1 MNAPTSPN
9 ELRAVLRAFRDQ
21 DPNGNKEKDEIP
33 MMGYTTNTSQNDILA
48 WLINFFIYYR
58 EDAGLNVRNGEL
70 YIPET
75 NEAYREALK
84 FIRDLLAEGLM
95 APQTL
100 DYRVG
105 NLKNILSNSDMIGVV
120 VGDPQAM
127 FANETVAA
135 RYTPLNMFGYAYYN
149 QEKIQYNTFITA
161 NCKNVDAAWEL
172 LMCMYTEE
180 AALFQNYGTQGEE
193 WEYADGTVVTEY
205 GLPAVIKVLKKQ
217 SQITDGDHWKGSC
230 MTFTTYKISEL
241 IVDPNADSKTLAVQK
256 LYAAQ
261 RKNYIAVCEWTQKE
275 IPETICPILDYG
287 DNAKDMAKTREDL
300 QDVITSWKLY
310 FLTGTKNIDSSAEWY
325 QYLQHMENAGI
336 KEYLSAA
343 QQIYDQ
349 MYPNGH
355 VKK

>member
-1 MNAPTSPN
+1 
-9 ELRAVLRAFRDQ
+9 
-21 DPNGNKEKDEIP
+21 
-33 MMGYTTNTSQNDILA
+33 
-48 WLINFFIYYR
+48 
-58 EDAGLNVRNGEL
+58 
-70 YIPET
+70 
-75 NEAYREALK
+75 
-84 FIRDLLAEGLM
+84 
-95 APQTL
+95 
-100 DYRVG
+100 
-105 NLKNILSNSDMIGVV
+105 
-120 VGDPQAM
+120 
-127 FANETVAA
+127 
-135 RYTPLNMFGYAYYN
+135 
-149 QEKIQYNTFITA
+149 
-161 NCKNVDAAWEL
+161 
-172 LMCMYTEE
+172 
-180 AALFQNYGTQGEE
+180 
-193 WEYADGTVVTEY
+193 
-205 GLPAVIKVLKKQ
+205 
-217 SQITDGDHWKGSC
+217 

-275 IPETICPILDYG
+275 IPETICPMLDYG